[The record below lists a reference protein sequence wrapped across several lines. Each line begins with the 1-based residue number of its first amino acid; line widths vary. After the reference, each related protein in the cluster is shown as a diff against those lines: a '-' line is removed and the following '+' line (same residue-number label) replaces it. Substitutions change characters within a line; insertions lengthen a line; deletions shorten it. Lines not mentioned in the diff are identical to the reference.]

1 MRGIRTKF
9 GTALIFVAA
18 MCLSAQH
25 AAAQLV
31 SHNFDGGTT
40 QGWGP
45 RGPVTV
51 AVSGD
56 VARSAPFS
64 LKTTGRTASW
74 NGPALNVLGTLQ
86 PNTTYQITGWVRLV
100 AGQSPDSLKFTV
112 QRDPGPTFE
121 QVNAPV
127 MVTDAAWVQLQGT
140 FTFSGTDTTGLT
152 LYLEAA
158 GATTSYYLDDFSIVA
173 LSEPPPTCSEPL
185 DQSGFTSD
193 FEDATNQDWSP
204 RGAVTLTNTTE
215 DAHAGARS
223 LKVTNRTATWQGPA
237 RNVLC
242 KFHSG
247 SKYRVS
253 VWTKLVPG
261 GTASTQ
267 LRVSFERRLGTT
279 TSFHTVIP
287 NTTVTSS
294 GWTNLAVDYNFG
306 LAYDALTLYVES
318 NSDPTVSFYIDDVEV
333 RHLPAKPIQTNIP
346 SVHEVL
352 ADYFPIGA
360 AIEPFQTVGLHGQL
374 ALKHFNSIVAENSM
388 KVGPIHPTESTYNFT
403 NADTLADFA
412 RANGLEMRG
421 HTLLWHSQNP
431 NWLFQDASGNP
442 LQPGPTTRALLLQ
455 RLRDHIL
462 TVMAR
467 YGDVIKSWDVV
478 NEVIDPGQPDGLRR
492 TPWYNLVGPD
502 YIDFAFDYAYE
513 ADPNALLCINDF
525 STTDTAKRAAL
536 LNVVQG
542 MLNRGVPVNCVGHQ
556 MHINVVNPSLD
567 AIRTTLVTFGDLG
580 LTNQIT
586 EMDVSAYTN
595 STSTAPVSEET
606 LVLQGYR
613 YRDIFKLYRELQPI
627 ISHVTL
633 WGLADDTTWLKG
645 FPIARPDKPLL
656 FDEELQA
663 KHAYW
668 GVVDPLQLPVIIQQV
683 DVSGGAVRVK
693 GDPDAAW
700 NTVPAVQVPSDGS
713 LKATFKA
720 MWEPSTLYV
729 LVDVQDSTQ
738 DAGDTVEV
746 FVDQNNNRTP
756 SLGSDDLHFTI
767 NPYSAPPKNLQVH
780 TTLTARG
787 YRTVLAVALQTPATA
802 GRRIGFDVIVT
813 DGAGSG
819 QTIVWNDFTLS
830 HDTTLQDVGVLRL
843 VSPVKVASAAMG
855 TPVIDAQEDHVWKKA
870 QDITTVTFVLGTSGA
885 TARVKTLWDANKLYI
900 YATVTDN
907 LLSKASNNPWEEDSV
922 EIFIDQ
928 NNAKTTSYQSDDEQ
942 YRVNFDNEQ
951 SFGGAASAGQIV
963 SATRTT
969 STGYIVEAAITFD
982 AIHPTPG
989 TLIGFDVQVNNDG
1002 AGNGIRTSVATWSDN
1017 QGTAF
1022 QDPSRFGVLK
1032 LLDGN
1037 AK

>member
-1 MRGIRTKF
+1 MRGIRTTVV
-9 GTALIFVAA
+9 TALIFVAGI
-18 MCLSAQH
+18 CLSAQQ
-25 AAAQLV
+25 AGAQLV
-31 SHNFDGGTT
+31 QHNFDDGTT

-45 RGPVTV
+45 RGSAVVT
-51 AVSGD
+51 ASTD
-56 VARSAPFS
+56 VARSGTHS

-74 NGPALNVLGTLQ
+74 NGPALNVLPTLQ

-100 AGQSPDSLKFTV
+100 AGQAPDTLKFTV
-112 QRDPGPTFE
+112 EKQPGNVFT

-127 MVTDAAWVQLQGT
+127 SVTDAAWVQLQGN
-140 FTFSGTDTTGLT
+140 FSFSATDATSLV

-158 GATTSYYLDDFSIVA
+158 GATTAYYLDDFSIVA
-173 LSEPPPTCSEPL
+173 VAAPSCPEPL
-185 DQSGFTSD
+185 DQTGFLTD
-193 FEDATNQDWSP
+193 FEDTTNQGWFP
-204 RGAVTLTNTTE
+204 RGPVTLTNTSE

-223 LKVTNRTATWQGPA
+223 LKVTNRAATWQGPG

-247 SKYRVS
+247 FKYHVS
-253 VWTKLVPG
+253 VWAKLVTG
-261 GTASTQ
+261 GTSSTR

-287 NTTVTSS
+287 NTTVTTS

-306 LAYDALTLYVES
+306 LQAEALTLYVES
-318 NSDPTVSFYIDDVEV
+318 ETDPTVSFYIDDVEV
-333 RHLPAKPIQTNIP
+333 RHIPPKPIQTDIP
-346 SVHEVL
+346 SVHEV
-352 ADYFPIGA
+352 YTEFFPIGA
-360 AIEPFQTVGLHGQL
+360 AMEPFQTTGLHSQL

-388 KVGPIHPTESTYNFT
+388 KVGPIHPAEDTYNFT

-431 NWLFQDASGNP
+431 AWLFQDATGNP
-442 LQPGPTTRALLLQ
+442 LQPGPTTRDLLLQ
-455 RLRDHIL
+455 RLRDHIQ

-467 YGDVIKSWDVV
+467 YGDVIKSWDVI
-478 NEVIDPGQPDGLRR
+478 NEVIDPGQSDGLRR

-502 YIDFAFDYAYE
+502 YIDFAFQYAYE
-513 ADPNALLCINDF
+513 ADPNAILCINDF

-556 MHINVVNPSLD
+556 MHINVLNPSLD
-567 AIRTTLVTFGDLG
+567 AIRTTLITFGNLG

-595 STSTAPVSEET
+595 STSTAPVSEDT
-606 LVLQGYR
+606 LILQGYR
-613 YRDIFKLYRELQPI
+613 YRDIFKLYRQLQPI
-627 ISHVTL
+627 ISSVTL
-633 WGLADDTTWLKG
+633 WGLADDTTWLKT
-645 FPIARPDKPLL
+645 FPITRPDKPLL

-683 DVSGGAVRVK
+683 DVSGGVARVS
-693 GDPDAAW
+693 GDPDPVW
-700 NTVPAVQVPSDGS
+700 NTVTAVQVPSDGP
-713 LKATFKA
+713 LTATFKVL
-720 MWEPSTLYV
+720 WEPSYVYV
-729 LVDVQDSTQ
+729 LVNVRDATQ
-738 DAGDTVEV
+738 NAGDAVEV
-746 FVDQNNNRTP
+746 FVDQNNDRTP
-756 SLGSDDLHFTI
+756 NLGSDDLHYTVK
-767 NPYSAPPKNLQVH
+767 PYGVQPKNVQSH
-780 TTLTARG
+780 TTVVAGG
-787 YRTVLAVALQTPATA
+787 YIVTLAIPLQTAGTL

-843 VSPVKVASAAMG
+843 ANPVKVASAAQG
-855 TPVIDAQEDHVWKKA
+855 TPVIDGQEDQVWKKA
-870 QDITTVTFVLGTSGA
+870 QEITTNNFVLGSSGA
-885 TARVKTLWDANKLYI
+885 TARVKTLWDANKLYV

-907 LLSKASNNPWEEDSV
+907 LLSKVSNNPWEEDSV
-922 EIFIDQ
+922 EIFVDQ

-942 YRVNFDNEQ
+942 YRVNYDNEK
-951 SFGGAASAGQIV
+951 SFGGAASSTQIV
-963 SATRTT
+963 SATRIT
-969 STGYIVEAAITFD
+969 STGYVVEAAITFD
-982 AIHPTPG
+982 AIQPVPG
-989 TLIGFDVQVNNDG
+989 TLIGFDVQVNDDG

-1032 LLDGN
+1032 LLEGSVR
-1037 AK
+1037 